1 MQIKTH
7 HSGKAEIAELIS
19 DELVIK
25 DIDSGTDLLGNL
37 YYGGV
42 ERVIIYQKNITPE
55 FFDLKTKLAGEILQR
70 FSNYQLRLAIIGD
83 FEELESKS
91 LRDFI
96 RESNRGKLAC
106 FVDSLEEA
114 IKKLNN

>member
-7 HSGKAEIAELIS
+7 HYGKAEIAELIS

-37 YYGGV
+37 YYEGI
-42 ERVIIYQKNITPE
+42 ERVIIHQKNITPE
-55 FFDLKTKLAGEILQR
+55 FFDLKTKLAGEILQK

-96 RESNRGKLAC
+96 RESNRGKLVC
-106 FVDSLEEA
+106 FVDSLKEA